1 MGHLWVQAEW
11 GFKALM
17 LRGFFA
23 PQNQPN
29 LMVEAARA
37 QPALWRV
44 IVGMVICLLT
54 YVLGLLAY
62 FYAMSHLIGTKFEAV
77 WTADPQTSGPSL
89 TLILLGSFVTM
100 LVGPFFVAWLL
111 HDRSPWSLFG
121 PLRQMH
127 RQFWVAVAVFS
138 ALATLSAL
146 IPTDFALLR
155 SLGLNQWLL
164 LLPLALGLI
173 AIQTGAEELLFRG
186 YIQSQLAAR
195 FKSPIIWAVLP
206 SVLFG
211 LAHFA
216 PEEHGSAAWY
226 LVLATGV
233 FGLCAADLT
242 HRFGTIGPAWGFHFA
257 NNVMAMLAVSLPGA
271 LGGLAL
277 YHLPIAANDAEA
289 MVPLILRDIAVTI
302 VIWLGI
308 RFALIWRENAHR

>member
-1 MGHLWVQAEW
+1 
-11 GFKALM
+11 
-17 LRGFFA
+17 
-23 PQNQPN
+23 
-29 LMVEAARA
+29 
-37 QPALWRV
+37 
-44 IVGMVICLLT
+44 
-54 YVLGLLAY
+54 LGLLAY
-62 FYAMSHLIGTKFEAV
+62 FYIISHLIGTKFEAG
-77 WTADPQTSGPSL
+77 WMGDPQTSGPNL
-89 TLILLGSFVTM
+89 TLILLGSFVTL
-100 LVGPFFVAWLL
+100 LVGPFFVVWLL
-111 HDRSPWSLFG
+111 HDRSPRSVFG
-121 PLRQMH
+121 PLRTMH
-127 RQFWVAVAVFS
+127 QQFWIAVAVFS
-138 ALATLSAL
+138 ALATLSVL
-146 IPTDFALLR
+146 IPAEFSLVR
-155 SLGLNQWLL
+155 SLDLKKWLI

-186 YIQSQLAAR
+186 YLQSQLAAR

-226 LVLATGV
+226 LVLATSV

-277 YHLPIAANDAEA
+277 YHLPIAANDAKA
-289 MVPLILRDIAVTI
+289 IVPVILRDIAVTI

-308 RFALIWRENAHR
+308 RFALMWRENAHR